1 MPNIKIDAPK
11 ITDVDKNK
19 IIDTKPCVGITYL
32 DKNRYGLK
40 HLFKAVKD
48 DSKTMNVLEEFLE
61 TVRGYNSRDELIA
74 NHCPKTKFKNCDKES
89 EPKIKAIRSR
99 YNVDATDT
107 VHLHCKRNGKGE
119 FVLHGFWLKHI
130 FEVVRFDCKH
140 DVHKV

>member
-1 MPNIKIDAPK
+1 MKLANKRNKGKTPLLPNIKIGASK

-40 HLFKAVKD
+40 HLFKTVKD

-89 EPKIKAIRSR
+89 EPKIKAIRNR

-107 VHLHCKRNGKGE
+107 VHLH
-119 FVLHGFWLKHI
+119 
-130 FEVVRFDCKH
+130 
-140 DVHKV
+140 

>member
-1 MPNIKIDAPK
+1 MKLANKRNKGKTPLLPNIKIGASK

-32 DKNRYGLK
+32 DKNRCGLK
-40 HLFKAVKD
+40 HLFKTVKD
-48 DSKTMNVLEEFLE
+48 DIKTMNVLEEFLE

-89 EPKIKAIRSR
+89 EPKIKAIRNR

-107 VHLHCKRNGKGE
+107 VHLH
-119 FVLHGFWLKHI
+119 
-130 FEVVRFDCKH
+130 
-140 DVHKV
+140 